1 MAVFVSSAAKYRY
14 LAERSG
20 SGYRELFV
28 NGTSVRAQS
37 LVSDMENEGLSA
49 EQIAEK
55 YVHQNE
61 DFLAEE
67 RCRSRQRATAKGY
80 LKSANVQLAD
90 QLVALNHYR

>member
-1 MAVFVSSAAKYRY
+1 MTELDSPPAKYRY

-28 NGTSVRAQS
+28 CGTSVRAQS

-49 EQIAEK
+49 QQIAEVYHIPQDAVLEAAA

-61 DFLAEE
+61 EFLAAE
-67 RCRSRQRATAKGY
+67 RCRSRQQAIAKGY
-80 LKSANVQLAD
+80 LKAAP
-90 QLVALNHYR
+90 